1 MAAPSFASSQWIY
14 DVFLSF
20 RGEDTRLGFAA
31 HLYEALCRRGVN
43 TFFDDYEIRRGE
55 SISPTL
61 VKAIEGSRCSI
72 IILSQNYASST
83 WCLEELVKILECRN
97 TMGQLVLPNFYN
109 VDPSVVRKHE
119 RSFGEAMVKHEK
131 TLKQDMNKVKNWSK
145 ALSEVAN
152 LAGWNSHK
160 KPEPKFIR
168 EIVIE
173 VLKKLFGLSPGDAKC
188 LVEED
193 SPIQNTEVVPSPHSS
208 TLHIAPGHFDYTEVD
223 DIISQ
228 HYSQLVSEMLDSFY
242 I

>member
-1 MAAPSFASSQWIY
+1 MAASSFASSQWIY

-97 TMGQLVLPNFYN
+97 TMGQLVLPIFYN

-119 RSFGEAMVKHEK
+119 RTFGEALVKHEK

-160 KPEPKFIR
+160 K
-168 EIVIE
+168 
-173 VLKKLFGLSPGDAKC
+173 
-188 LVEED
+188 
-193 SPIQNTEVVPSPHSS
+193 
-208 TLHIAPGHFDYTEVD
+208 
-223 DIISQ
+223 
-228 HYSQLVSEMLDSFY
+228 
-242 I
+242 